1 MNHISLSH
9 LLSALAFA
17 GALAVGCQKAA
28 SPGGGDGAH
37 GEEVMIAP
45 SVLATTA
52 EDGSSGVGAVDGI
65 DEEVTLYFM
74 RADNVVSTG
83 AGYTAT
89 YDSQMRVAVRTKG
102 PDKQSLA
109 FTVPGAQYYKMDG
122 SNTLMRGWYPAG
134 TFVAA
139 PTATV
144 TWTINGAMDVMVSDK
159 LVGNYRDKG
168 INGPDHWF
176 TFRHALTQLQ
186 FHVSAE
192 TASIAQSWGKVKG
205 IKVKRQNSS
214 CMFMPMMADMG
225 MFDELV
231 NPVFTFTAPQAD
243 LSAYGIPSDGVAIPV
258 AVPGADEV
266 NGAAAAGAIMIQPGQ
281 QSYTVE
287 VTVQL
292 PDGMEDTVEVVVPD
306 PDANPKPAFAAG
318 EATKVIL
325 DFQPRDI
332 NVTLVPA
339 DWTVV
344 SDSVELGVAGS
355 GSE

>member
-74 RADNVVSTG
+74 RADNYLQ
-83 AGYTAT
+83 GYMAT

-139 PTATV
+139 PYATV

-159 LVGNYRDKG
+159 LVGNYENKG
-168 INGPDHWF
+168 INGPDNWF

-186 FHVSAE
+186 FYVCAE

-205 IKVKRQNSS
+205 IKVKGQNSS
-214 CMFMPMMADMG
+214 CVFTPMMADMG
-225 MFDELV
+225 VDELAIQ
-231 NPVFTFTAPQAD
+231 VFSFMPSPAD

-292 PDGMEDTVEVVVPD
+292 PDGTEDTVEVVVPD

-339 DWTVV
+339 DWTEV